1 MHILLTVLSV
11 LGWVLLALLCLL
23 LVALFTP
30 ARLVLELRYD
40 EFSAR
45 LKVLCFTVT
54 LYPRGQKQQGDAPD
68 GKEAAPAAPP
78 KAGAQADA
86 GGSAQA
92 GPPQAGQ
99 TAPGGKT
106 GKMPKQKRRLP
117 SLGSLAQICS
127 AAGALM
133 RAVLR
138 TVHVRGVKAVWPVHC
153 EDAAETAIRFGHM
166 QAYVGSALGVLQ
178 NFVDLQLKQVDIIP
192 DFTGEHKYR
201 RYFYCKIQAIPFI
214 IVTTGVWALVKL
226 KAMHAV

>member
-45 LKVLCFTVT
+45 LKVLCFTIT

-106 GKMPKQKRRLP
+106 DKTPKQKRRLP

-166 QAYVGSALGVLQ
+166 QAYVGLSL
-178 NFVDLQLKQVDIIP
+178 IHI
-192 DFTGEHKYR
+192 
-201 RYFYCKIQAIPFI
+201 
-214 IVTTGVWALVKL
+214 
-226 KAMHAV
+226 

>member
-92 GPPQAGQ
+92 GPPQA
-99 TAPGGKT
+99 
-106 GKMPKQKRRLP
+106 
-117 SLGSLAQICS
+117 
-127 AAGALM
+127 ALM

>member
-45 LKVLCFTVT
+45 LKVRCFTVT

-78 KAGAQADA
+78 KTGAQADA

-92 GPPQAGQ
+92 GIL
-99 TAPGGKT
+99 TEFLI
-106 GKMPKQKRRLP
+106 LP
-117 SLGSLAQICS
+117 FS
-127 AAGALM
+127 
-133 RAVLR
+133 R
-138 TVHVRGVKAVWPVHC
+138 
-153 EDAAETAIRFGHM
+153 
-166 QAYVGSALGVLQ
+166 
-178 NFVDLQLKQVDIIP
+178 
-192 DFTGEHKYR
+192 
-201 RYFYCKIQAIPFI
+201 
-214 IVTTGVWALVKL
+214 
-226 KAMHAV
+226 

>member
-45 LKVLCFTVT
+45 LKVLCFTIT

-92 GPPQAGQ
+92 GPPQ
-99 TAPGGKT
+99 GGLLEEHELVQR
-106 GKMPKQKRRLP
+106 GKLPLAEKRAKRQ
-117 SLGSLAQICS
+117 SKS
-127 AAGALM
+127 AACQAL
-133 RAVLR
+133 AAWHKFVLPPGR
-138 TVHVRGVKAVWPVHC
+138 
-153 EDAAETAIRFGHM
+153 
-166 QAYVGSALGVLQ
+166 
-178 NFVDLQLKQVDIIP
+178 
-192 DFTGEHKYR
+192 
-201 RYFYCKIQAIPFI
+201 
-214 IVTTGVWALVKL
+214 
-226 KAMHAV
+226 

>member
-1 MHILLTVLSV
+1 M
-11 LGWVLLALLCLL
+11 
-23 LVALFTP
+23 
-30 ARLVLELRYD
+30 
-40 EFSAR
+40 
-45 LKVLCFTVT
+45 
-54 LYPRGQKQQGDAPD
+54 
-68 GKEAAPAAPP
+68 
-78 KAGAQADA
+78 
-86 GGSAQA
+86 GSE
-92 GPPQAGQ
+92 
-99 TAPGGKT
+99 
-106 GKMPKQKRRLP
+106 MCIRDR
-117 SLGSLAQICS
+117 
-127 AAGALM
+127 
-133 RAVLR
+133 LR

>member
-86 GGSAQA
+86 GGRRR
-92 GPPQAGQ
+92 
-99 TAPGGKT
+99 GKQ
-106 GKMPKQKRRLP
+106 PLAEKRAKRQ
-117 SLGSLAQICS
+117 SKS
-127 AAGALM
+127 AACQAL
-133 RAVLR
+133 AAWHKFVLPPGR
-138 TVHVRGVKAVWPVHC
+138 
-153 EDAAETAIRFGHM
+153 
-166 QAYVGSALGVLQ
+166 
-178 NFVDLQLKQVDIIP
+178 
-192 DFTGEHKYR
+192 
-201 RYFYCKIQAIPFI
+201 
-214 IVTTGVWALVKL
+214 
-226 KAMHAV
+226 

>member
-106 GKMPKQKRRLP
+106 GKTPKQKRRLP

-138 TVHVRGVKAVWPVHC
+138 TVHVLSLIH
-153 EDAAETAIRFGHM
+153 I
-166 QAYVGSALGVLQ
+166 
-178 NFVDLQLKQVDIIP
+178 
-192 DFTGEHKYR
+192 
-201 RYFYCKIQAIPFI
+201 
-214 IVTTGVWALVKL
+214 
-226 KAMHAV
+226 